1 MNMRKQ
7 AENYHCNKT
16 TYFTYC
22 NIGKVNVKIK
32 WETINKLNK
41 TSVNTVIRVIDLHTH
56 TIFSDGELLPS
67 ELVRRAVIHGYEAI
81 AITDHA
87 DYTNL
92 EYLIDTARKAKYL
105 EKEWD
110 IRVLAGVELTH
121 VPPRKIAP
129 LAKKAKDL
137 GAEIVVVHGE
147 TIAEPVASGTNA
159 VSAACEYVDI
169 LAHPGLISEADVEA
183 AKENNVCLEI
193 TARNGHNRTNGHV
206 SRLSLEIG
214 ATLLV
219 NTDTHAPENLIT
231 DETALKIAI
240 GAGLTEVQAKEVLR
254 ASAKKVAEIV

>member
-1 MNMRKQ
+1 M
-7 AENYHCNKT
+7 
-16 TYFTYC
+16 
-22 NIGKVNVKIK
+22 I
-32 WETINKLNK
+32 WL
-41 TSVNTVIRVIDLHTH
+41 IDLHTH
-56 TIFSDGELLPS
+56 TIFSDGELIPS
-67 ELVRRAVIHGYEAI
+67 ELVRRAVIHGYKAI
-81 AITDHA
+81 ALTDHA

-92 EYLIDTARKAKYL
+92 EQLIEAGQKAKYL
-105 EKEWD
+105 ESEWD

-147 TIAEPVASGTNA
+147 TTSEPVAPGTNA
-159 VSAACEYVDI
+159 AVAACEFVDI
-169 LAHPGLISEADVEA
+169 LAHPGLISKEDAEK

-206 SRLSLEIG
+206 ARIALEVG

-240 GAGLTEVQAKEVLR
+240 GAGLNEAQAREVLK
-254 ASAKKVAEIV
+254 ASENKIEEII

>member
-1 MNMRKQ
+1 
-7 AENYHCNKT
+7 
-16 TYFTYC
+16 
-22 NIGKVNVKIK
+22 
-32 WETINKLNK
+32 
-41 TSVNTVIRVIDLHTH
+41 VIDLHTH

-92 EYLIDTARKAKYL
+92 EQLLEAAKKAKYL
-105 EKEWD
+105 ENEWD

-147 TIAEPVASGTNA
+147 TIAEPVAPGTNA
-159 VSAACEYVDI
+159 ASAACEYVDI
-169 LAHPGLISEADVEA
+169 IAHPGLISEEDVLT
-183 AKENNVCLEI
+183 AKENNVCVEI

-206 SRLSLEIG
+206 ARLSLKIG

-219 NTDTHAPENLIT
+219 NTDTHSPENLIT
-231 DETALKIAI
+231 NEIALKIAV
-240 GAGLTEVQAKEVLR
+240 GAGLTESQAAEVFKS
-254 ASAKKVAEIV
+254 SAKKVAEIV

>member
-1 MNMRKQ
+1 
-7 AENYHCNKT
+7 
-16 TYFTYC
+16 
-22 NIGKVNVKIK
+22 
-32 WETINKLNK
+32 
-41 TSVNTVIRVIDLHTH
+41 VIWLIDLHTH
-56 TIFSDGELLPS
+56 TIFSDGELIPS
-67 ELVRRAVIHGYEAI
+67 ELIRRAVIHGYKAI
-81 AITDHA
+81 ALTDHA

-92 EYLIDTARKAKYL
+92 EQLIEAGQKAKYL
-105 EKEWD
+105 ESEWD

-147 TIAEPVASGTNA
+147 TTSEPVAPGTNA
-159 VSAACEYVDI
+159 AASACEYVDI
-169 LAHPGLISEADVEA
+169 LAHPGLISKEDAEK

-206 SRLSLEIG
+206 ARIALEVG

-231 DETALKIAI
+231 DEMALKIAI
-240 GAGLTEVQAKEVLR
+240 GAGLNEAQAREVLK
-254 ASAKKVAEIV
+254 ASERKIEEII

>member
-1 MNMRKQ
+1 
-7 AENYHCNKT
+7 
-16 TYFTYC
+16 
-22 NIGKVNVKIK
+22 
-32 WETINKLNK
+32 
-41 TSVNTVIRVIDLHTH
+41 VIRLIDLHTH
-56 TIFSDGELLPS
+56 TIFSDGELIPS
-67 ELVRRAVIHGYEAI
+67 ELVRRAVVHGYTAI

-92 EYLIDTARKAKYL
+92 EHVLEAAKKAKYL
-105 EKEWD
+105 ENEWD
-110 IRVLAGVELTH
+110 IRVLPGVELTH

-147 TIAEPVASGTNA
+147 TIYEPVATGTNTES
-159 VSAACEYVDI
+159 VACEYVDI
-169 LAHPGLISEADVEA
+169 LAHPGLISEEDVQTA
-183 AKENNVCLEI
+183 AENKVCLEI

-206 SRLSLEIG
+206 ARLALEIG

-231 DETALKIAI
+231 DETALKIAM
-240 GAGLTEVQAKEVLR
+240 GAGLTEAGAKEAFK

>member
-1 MNMRKQ
+1 M
-7 AENYHCNKT
+7 
-16 TYFTYC
+16 
-22 NIGKVNVKIK
+22 
-32 WETINKLNK
+32 
-41 TSVNTVIRVIDLHTH
+41 IRLIDLHTH

-67 ELVRRAVIHGYEAI
+67 ELVRRAVVHGYTAI

-92 EYLIDTARKAKYL
+92 EHVLEAAKKAKYL
-105 EKEWD
+105 ENEWD
-110 IRVLAGVELTH
+110 IRVLPGVELTH

-147 TIAEPVASGTNA
+147 TISEPVAPGTNA
-159 VSAACEYVDI
+159 ASVACEYVDI
-169 LAHPGLISEADVEA
+169 LAHPGLISEEDVQTA
-183 AKENNVCLEI
+183 AENNVFLEI

-206 SRLSLEIG
+206 ARLALEIG
-214 ATLLV
+214 ATLVV

-231 DETALKIAI
+231 DETALKIAM
-240 GAGLTEVQAKEVLR
+240 GAGLTESRAKEAFK

>member
-1 MNMRKQ
+1 M
-7 AENYHCNKT
+7 
-16 TYFTYC
+16 
-22 NIGKVNVKIK
+22 I
-32 WETINKLNK
+32 WL
-41 TSVNTVIRVIDLHTH
+41 IDLHTH
-56 TIFSDGELLPS
+56 TIFSDGELIPS
-67 ELVRRAVIHGYEAI
+67 ELVRRAVIHGYKAI
-81 AITDHA
+81 ALTDHA

-92 EYLIDTARKAKYL
+92 EQLIEAGQKAKYL
-105 EKEWD
+105 ESEWD

-147 TIAEPVASGTNA
+147 TTSEPVAPGTNA
-159 VSAACEYVDI
+159 AAAACEFVDI
-169 LAHPGLISEADVEA
+169 LAHPGLISEEDAEK

-206 SRLSLEIG
+206 ARIALEVG

-240 GAGLTEVQAKEVLR
+240 GAGLNEAQAREVLK
-254 ASAKKVAEIV
+254 ASERKIEEII

>member
-1 MNMRKQ
+1 
-7 AENYHCNKT
+7 
-16 TYFTYC
+16 
-22 NIGKVNVKIK
+22 
-32 WETINKLNK
+32 
-41 TSVNTVIRVIDLHTH
+41 VISLIDLHTH

-67 ELVRRAVIHGYEAI
+67 ELVGRAVIHGYEAI

-92 EYLIDTARKAKYL
+92 EQLIEAAKKAKYL
-105 EKEWD
+105 EDEWD

-147 TIAEPVASGTNA
+147 TIAEPVAPGTNA

-169 LAHPGLISEADVEA
+169 LAHPGLISEEDVQTA
-183 AKENNVCLEI
+183 NENNVCLEI
-193 TARNGHNRTNGHV
+193 TVRNGHNRTNGHV
-206 SRLSLEIG
+206 ARLSLEIG

-231 DETALKIAI
+231 DETALKIAM
-240 GAGLTEVQAKEVLR
+240 GAGLTESQAREVFK
-254 ASAKKVAEIV
+254 ASARKVAEIV

>member
-1 MNMRKQ
+1 
-7 AENYHCNKT
+7 
-16 TYFTYC
+16 
-22 NIGKVNVKIK
+22 
-32 WETINKLNK
+32 
-41 TSVNTVIRVIDLHTH
+41 VIRLIDLHTH

-92 EYLIDTARKAKYL
+92 EQLIEAAKKAKYL
-105 EKEWD
+105 EDEWN
-110 IRVLAGVELTH
+110 IYVLAGVELTH
-121 VPPRKIAP
+121 VPPRKIAS

-147 TIAEPVASGTNA
+147 TIAESVAVGTNA
-159 VSAACEYVDI
+159 ASAACEYVDI
-169 LAHPGLISEADVEA
+169 LAHPGLISGEDVQT

-193 TARNGHNRTNGHV
+193 TVRNGHNRTNGHV
-206 SRLSLEIG
+206 ARLALEIG

-231 DETALKIAI
+231 DETALKIAM
-240 GAGLTEVQAKEVLR
+240 GAGLTELKAKEALK
-254 ASAKKVAEIV
+254 ASARKVAEIV

>member
-1 MNMRKQ
+1 
-7 AENYHCNKT
+7 
-16 TYFTYC
+16 
-22 NIGKVNVKIK
+22 
-32 WETINKLNK
+32 
-41 TSVNTVIRVIDLHTH
+41 VISLIDLHTH

-67 ELVRRAVIHGYEAI
+67 ELVGRAIIHGYEAI

-92 EYLIDTARKAKYL
+92 EQLIEAAKKAKYL
-105 EKEWD
+105 EDEWD

-147 TIAEPVASGTNA
+147 TIAEPVAAGTNA

-169 LAHPGLISEADVEA
+169 LAHPGLISEEDVQT

-193 TARNGHNRTNGHV
+193 TVRNGHNRTNGHV
-206 SRLSLEIG
+206 ARLSLEIG

-231 DETALKIAI
+231 DETALKIAM
-240 GAGLTEVQAKEVLR
+240 GAGLTESQAREVFK
-254 ASAKKVAEIV
+254 ASARKVAEIV

>member
-1 MNMRKQ
+1 M
-7 AENYHCNKT
+7 
-16 TYFTYC
+16 
-22 NIGKVNVKIK
+22 
-32 WETINKLNK
+32 
-41 TSVNTVIRVIDLHTH
+41 IRLIDLHTH
-56 TIFSDGELLPS
+56 TIFSDGELIPS

-92 EYLIDTARKAKYL
+92 EQLVEAAKKAKYL
-105 EKEWD
+105 ENEWD

-147 TIAEPVASGTNA
+147 TTSEPVASGTNA

-169 LAHPGLISEADVEA
+169 LAHPGLISEEDARTA
-183 AKENNVCLEI
+183 AENDVCLEI

-206 SRLSLEIG
+206 SRLALDVG
-214 ATLLV
+214 ATLVL
-219 NTDTHAPENLIT
+219 NTDAHAPENLIT
-231 DETALKIAI
+231 NENALKIAL
-240 GAGLTEVQAKEVLR
+240 GAGLTESAAKEVFK